1 MEVEGS
7 SNRSFGWVFVAVFA
21 VVALAPV
28 LFGATARW
36 WALICSGAI
45 AAVTVLRPGL
55 LTVPNRLWMRFG
67 LLLGHLVSPIV
78 VGVLFFVV
86 FTPFGLVMRAFGYD
100 PLRLKADPRASTYWI
115 ERSPPGPAPESM
127 KDQF

>member
-1 MEVEGS
+1 
-7 SNRSFGWVFVAVFA
+7 
-21 VVALAPV
+21 
-28 LFGATARW
+28 
-36 WALICSGAI
+36 
-45 AAVTVLRPGL
+45 
-55 LTVPNRLWMRFG
+55 MRFG
-67 LLLGHLVSPIV
+67 LLLGRLVSPIV